1 MQAVYKQGGK
11 ELEGWVE
18 LFTESARER
27 FLTSGAAYL
36 PAHIQSSCGPLKSGD
51 AVISP
56 AFGSINADF
65 LCHAVGVPFYD
76 LSKFKMILDD
86 GGEEAARATHDLQEQ
101 AGLQLKLIKT
111 IFKEAAVRGVT
122 SIAIPAISGGKRG
135 FPSPLAAAITHSVA
149 ATEVLASRGTLEVH
163 VVSWGAENHR
173 DAFECAREEVA
184 RKLVPC

>member
-1 MQAVYKQGGK
+1 MV
-11 ELEGWVE
+11 
-18 LFTESARER
+18 
-27 FLTSGAAYL
+27 
-36 PAHIQSSCGPLKSGD
+36 
-51 AVISP
+51 
-56 AFGSINADF
+56 
-65 LCHAVGVPFYD
+65 
-76 LSKFKMILDD
+76 
-86 GGEEAARATHDLQEQ
+86 
-101 AGLQLKLIKT
+101 
-111 IFKEAAVRGVT
+111 GVT